1 VSHQSF
7 RRTRRVFAAV
17 TFAVLA
23 MALQVDPGAA
33 QEGSLSPG
41 RGQAIARAYKVNPKA
56 AGLSLGISLG
66 LSLAG
71 HQNTAATAESRA
83 VDLGIIGTLLAAEGC
98 DGGDP
103 TLPAENQPQPLSV
116 SSRDEGAAEGK
127 TEDEDTPPG
136 TGRKRAL
143 ARQDPYAEAETIV
156 TPFEI
161 PGVLQVSGGRSLTTS
176 GVVEGVREA
185 LARVEIGR
193 ISFAGGAVELGG
205 LTWVA
210 RHRTGGEELVEGTFS
225 IGSAAIAGTPIPT
238 DGGDPAQVLGP
249 VNEALAPLGFVITP
263 PTARSA
269 SGIQF
274 VDPISI
280 GIVPSAQRDSVSNTL
295 LGPIQP
301 VRESLFQAIIDQ
313 DCGNDTYITV
323 ADVVL
328 GALTGAG
335 SLTLELGGV
344 QASTSDIA
352 FSSRLGGLGQG
363 SLGALPSSGTG
374 GSSLGSVSSTG
385 TGAALPTGG
394 GSAAVPE
401 VAPSSSGGGT
411 PLATTPASSSSDGAR
426 GGAMAAV
433 ALGGLV
439 LVALTAEADRRRM
452 RRAIRTIPV
461 EA

>member
-1 VSHQSF
+1 VSHPSF
-7 RRTRRVFAAV
+7 RRTRRVSAIA
-17 TFAVLA
+17 TFAVIAL
-23 MALQVDPGAA
+23 ALQAAPGGA
-33 QEGSLSPG
+33 QEGALTPG

-71 HQNTAATAESRA
+71 HQNTASTAESRA
-83 VDLGIIGTLLAAEGC
+83 VDLGIIGTLMAAEGC

-103 TLPAENQPQPLSV
+103 TLPAESQPQPLSV

-127 TEDEDTPPG
+127 TAEEDTPPG
-136 TGRKRAL
+136 VGTKRAL
-143 ARQDPYAEAETIV
+143 ARQDPYAEAETTIL
-156 TPFEI
+156 PFEI
-161 PGVLQVSGGRSLTTS
+161 PGALAVSGGRSLTSS
-176 GVVEGVREA
+176 GVVEGVRQA
-185 LARVEIGR
+185 LAVAEIGR

-205 LTWVA
+205 LQWVA
-210 RHRTGGEELVEGTFS
+210 RHRTGGEELVEGSYS

-238 DGGDPAQVLGP
+238 EGRDPAAVLEQV
-249 VNEALAPLGFVITP
+249 NTALAPLGLVVTP

-280 GIVPSAQRDSVSNTL
+280 GIVPSPERDGITSSL
-295 LGPIQP
+295 LGPAQP
-301 VRESLFQAIIDQ
+301 VREQLFQAIIDQ
-313 DCGNDTYITV
+313 DCSNDTYITV

-363 SLGALPSSGTG
+363 SLGAVPSSSSG
-374 GSSLGSVSSTG
+374 GSSLGSISSSTPVVPSSGG
-385 TGAALPTGG
+385 TGTATT
-394 GSAAVPE
+394 PE
-401 VAPSSSGGGT
+401 VATSGGDT
-411 PLATTPASSSSDGAR
+411 PLATTPASSTSDGAR

-433 ALGGLV
+433 ALGGLA

>member
-1 VSHQSF
+1 VSHPSF
-7 RRTRRVFAAV
+7 RRTRRVSAIA
-17 TFAVLA
+17 TFAVIAL
-23 MALQVDPGAA
+23 ALQAAPGGA
-33 QEGSLSPG
+33 QEGALTPG

-71 HQNTAATAESRA
+71 HQNTASTAESRA
-83 VDLGIIGTLLAAEGC
+83 VDLGIIGTLMAAEGC

-103 TLPAENQPQPLSV
+103 TLPAESQPQPLSV

-127 TEDEDTPPG
+127 TAEEDTPPG
-136 TGRKRAL
+136 VGTKRAL
-143 ARQDPYAEAETIV
+143 ARQDPYAEAETTIL
-156 TPFEI
+156 PFEI
-161 PGVLQVSGGRSLTTS
+161 PGALAVSGGRSLTSS
-176 GVVEGVREA
+176 GVVEGVRQA
-185 LARVEIGR
+185 LAVAEIGR

-205 LTWVA
+205 LRWVA
-210 RHRTGGEELVEGTFS
+210 RHRTGGEELVEGSFS

-238 DGGDPAQVLGP
+238 EGRDPAAVLEQV
-249 VNEALAPLGFVITP
+249 NTALAPLGLVVTP

-280 GIVPSAQRDSVSNTL
+280 GIVPSPERDGITSSL
-295 LGPIQP
+295 LGPAQP
-301 VRESLFQAIIDQ
+301 VREQLFQAIIDQ
-313 DCGNDTYITV
+313 DCSNDTYITV

-363 SLGALPSSGTG
+363 SLGAVPSSSSG
-374 GSSLGSVSSTG
+374 GSSLGSISSSTPVVPSSGG
-385 TGAALPTGG
+385 TGTATT
-394 GSAAVPE
+394 PE
-401 VAPSSSGGGT
+401 VATSGGDT
-411 PLATTPASSSSDGAR
+411 PLATTPASSTSDGAR

-433 ALGGLV
+433 ALGGLA

>member
-1 VSHQSF
+1 MSHPSF
-7 RRTRRVFAAV
+7 RRTSRVFATV

-23 MALQVDPGAA
+23 LALQVDPGAA
-33 QEGSLSPG
+33 QEGGLAPG

-71 HQNTAATAESRA
+71 HQNTASTAESRA
-83 VDLGIIGTLLAAEGC
+83 LDLGIIGTLLAAEGC

-103 TLPAENQPQPLSV
+103 TLPSDSQPQPLSV

-127 TEDEDTPPG
+127 TAEEDTPPG
-136 TGRKRAL
+136 IGRKRAL
-143 ARQDPYAEAETIV
+143 ARQDPYAESETTV

-161 PGVLQVSGGRSLTTS
+161 PGALAVSGGRSLTSS
-176 GVVEGVREA
+176 GVVDGVRQA
-185 LARVEIGR
+185 LAIAEIGR

-205 LTWVA
+205 LQWVA
-210 RHRTGGEELVEGTFS
+210 RHRTGGEELVEGSFS

-238 DGGDPAQVLGP
+238 EGRDPAAVLEQV
-249 VNEALAPLGFVITP
+249 NTALAPLGLVVTP

-274 VDPISI
+274 VVPISI
-280 GIVPSAQRDSVSNTL
+280 GIVPSAQRDSVVSSI
-295 LGPIQP
+295 LGPAQP
-301 VRESLFQAIIDQ
+301 VREQLFQAIIDQ
-313 DCGNDTYITV
+313 DCSNDTYITV

-363 SLGALPSSGTG
+363 SLGALPSTSSG
-374 GSSLGSVSSTG
+374 GSSLGPTASSS
-385 TGAALPTGG
+385 P
-394 GSAAVPE
+394 
-401 VAPSSSGGGT
+401 VAPSGGGTDTVTTPEVPTSGGDT
-411 PLATTPASSSSDGAR
+411 PLATTPASSTSDGTR

-433 ALGGLV
+433 ALGGLA

>member
-1 VSHQSF
+1 MSHQSF

-17 TFAVLA
+17 SFAVLA
-23 MALQVDPGAA
+23 LALQVDPGAA
-33 QEGSLSPG
+33 QEGLAPG
-41 RGQAIARAYKVNPKA
+41 RGQAVARAYKVNPKA

-71 HQNTAATAESRA
+71 HQNTASTAESRA

-103 TLPAENQPQPLSV
+103 TLPADSQPQPLSV

-127 TEDEDTPPG
+127 TAEEDKPPVG
-136 TGRKRAL
+136 TKRAL
-143 ARQDPYAEAETIV
+143 AKQDPYAEAETTI

-161 PGVLQVSGGRSLTTS
+161 PGALKVSGGRSFTS
-176 GVVEGVREA
+176 SGIVEGARQA
-185 LARVEIGR
+185 LAQVEIGR

-205 LTWVA
+205 LTWLA
-210 RHRTGGEELVEGTFS
+210 RHRTGGEELLEGSFS

-238 DGGDPAQVLGP
+238 GGQDPAAVLEQV
-249 VNEALAPLGFVITP
+249 NTALAPLGFVLTP
-263 PTARSA
+263 PTSRSA

-280 GIVPSAQRDSVSNTL
+280 GIVPSAQRDSVVNSL
-295 LGPIQP
+295 LGPAQP
-301 VRESLFQAIIDQ
+301 VREQLFQAILDQ

-328 GALTGAG
+328 GALTGSG

-363 SLGALPSSGTG
+363 SLGALPASGTG
-374 GSSLGSVSSTG
+374 GSSLGSLSGTTPVASSG
-385 TGAALPTGG
+385 GDTGAVST
-394 GSAAVPE
+394 PE
-401 VAPSSSGGGT
+401 APSSGGT
-411 PLATTPASSSSDGAR
+411 PLATTPASSTSDGAR

-433 ALGGLV
+433 ALGGLA

>member
-1 VSHQSF
+1 VSHPSF
-7 RRTRRVFAAV
+7 RRTRRAAV
-17 TFAVLA
+17 AAAFAVLVI
-23 MALQVDPGAA
+23 ALQVDPGGADEA
-33 QEGSLSPG
+33 LKPG

-103 TLPAENQPQPLSV
+103 TLPSESQPQPLSV
-116 SSRDEGAAEGK
+116 SSRDEGAAEGQAA
-127 TEDEDTPPG
+127 DEDKPPG
-136 TGRKRAL
+136 SGHKRVL
-143 ARQDPYAEAETIV
+143 AREDPYAEAETTV

-176 GVVEGVREA
+176 GVVDGAREA

-205 LTWVA
+205 LTWLA
-210 RHRTGGEELVEGTFS
+210 RHRSGAEELVEGTFS

-238 DGGDPAQVLGP
+238 AGQDPAQVLDP
-249 VNEALAPLGFVITP
+249 VNEALQPLGFVITP
-263 PTARSA
+263 PTSRQA

-280 GIVPSAQRDSVSNTL
+280 GIVPSAQRDNVVASL
-295 LGPIQP
+295 LGPAQP
-301 VRESLFQAIIDQ
+301 VREQLFQAIIDQ

-335 SLTLELGGV
+335 SLTFELGGV
-344 QASTSDIA
+344 QASTADIA
-352 FSSRLGGLGQG
+352 YSSRLGGLGQG
-363 SLGALPSSGTG
+363 SLGALPSSSSGG
-374 GSSLGSVSSTG
+374 GSSLGSVSSS
-385 TGAALPTGG
+385 P
-394 GSAAVPE
+394 
-401 VAPSSSGGGT
+401 VASSGGGSTGVPSAEAPASDGGT
-411 PLATTPASSSSDGAR
+411 PLDTTPASSTSDGSR

-433 ALGGLV
+433 SLGGLA

>member
-1 VSHQSF
+1 MSHPSF
-7 RRTRRVFAAV
+7 RRTRRVSAIA
-17 TFAVLA
+17 TFAVIAL
-23 MALQVDPGAA
+23 ALQAAPGGA
-33 QEGSLSPG
+33 QEGGLAPG

-56 AGLSLGISLG
+56 AGLSLGISFG

-71 HQNTAATAESRA
+71 HQNTASTAESRA

-103 TLPAENQPQPLSV
+103 TLPSESQPQPLSV

-127 TEDEDTPPG
+127 TAEEDTPPG
-136 TGRKRAL
+136 VGTKRAL
-143 ARQDPYAEAETIV
+143 AKEDPYAEAETTIL
-156 TPFEI
+156 PFEI
-161 PGVLQVSGGRSLTTS
+161 PGALAVSGGRSLTSS
-176 GVVEGVREA
+176 GVVEGVRQA
-185 LARVEIGR
+185 LAVAEIGR

-205 LTWVA
+205 LQWVA
-210 RHRTGGEELVEGTFS
+210 RHRTGGEELVEGSFA
-225 IGSAAIAGTPIPT
+225 IGSAAIAGTPVPT
-238 DGGDPAQVLGP
+238 EGRDPAEVLEQV
-249 VNEALAPLGFVITP
+249 NTALAPFGLVVTP
-263 PTARSA
+263 PTSRSA

-280 GIVPSAQRDSVSNTL
+280 GIVPSAQRDSVVSSL
-295 LGPIQP
+295 LGPVQP
-301 VRESLFQAIIDQ
+301 VREQLFQAIIDQ
-313 DCGNDTYITV
+313 DCSNDTYITV

-363 SLGALPSSGTG
+363 SLGALPSSSSG
-374 GSSLGSVSSTG
+374 GSSLGSSISSSTPAVPSSGG
-385 TGAALPTGG
+385 TGTATT
-394 GSAAVPE
+394 PE
-401 VAPSSSGGGT
+401 VATSGGDT
-411 PLATTPASSSSDGAR
+411 PLVTTPASSTSDGAR

-433 ALGGLV
+433 ALGGLA